1 MSRVKPYQYSILL
14 FGLLHQM
21 MRRTLRL
28 RQLPNRR
35 ALAPICVLGF
45 LYWLVAIARAL
56 VRKPSLLLLDEPFS
70 ALDALTLIRLQD
82 HLMELFVK
90 HSLTMFFVTHDIEEA
105 VALSDTIVV
114 INGRS
119 GQIHQ
124 QFRID
129 LPRPRSRQDS
139 AFLDW
144 KERVLAAPTE

>member
-1 MSRVKPYQYSILL
+1 MKPYQYNILL

-21 MRRTLRL
+21 MRRTLR
-28 RQLPNRR
+28 
-35 ALAPICVLGF
+35 
-45 LYWLVAIARAL
+45 
-56 VRKPSLLLLDEPFS
+56 
-70 ALDALTLIRLQD
+70 D
-82 HLMELFVK
+82 HLMELLVK
-90 HSLTMFFVTHDIEEA
+90 HSLTMFFVTHDIGEA

-139 AFLDW
+139 AFLVW
-144 KERVLAAPTE
+144 KGRVLATPTE